1 VKQWLYC
8 LLVVCVTL
16 PLGATE
22 MPLNMTQGVTDIS
35 GKVYD
40 LHMTI
45 LYICCAIGLVVFGV
59 MIYSMIYHRKSKGAV
74 AANFHES
81 TKVEIAWTVIPFII
95 LIAMAIPAT
104 KTLIAMEDPSDADLT
119 IKVTGSQWKWHYS
132 YFDKDIEFY
141 STLST
146 PRAQIDGSEAKGKH
160 YLLEV
165 DKPLVLPINQKVR
178 FLMTS
183 DDVIHSWWVPA
194 FAVKKD
200 ANPGFINEAWTRIDK
215 PGIYRGQCAELCGK
229 DHGFM
234 PIVVQALSETDFD
247 NWLVEQKQ
255 LASNAAATAA
265 ASLSQ
270 TLSLEELTTQGE
282 QVYIASCAACHQ
294 PNGAGLPGVFPS
306 LIGSPIIKGP
316 VDGHLNIVL
325 HGKPGTAMQAFAKQ
339 LTAKEIAAVITFE
352 RNAWGNNSGDAVQ
365 AADVSNFSGSIK
377 ASAEANK
384 AVADATS
391 TIAATT
397 TVITDA
403 ATEKTT
409 QAIEAVAKVVTP
421 EIVAA
426 ADLPTLTLEQLIAQG
441 EQVYATAC
449 AVCHQATG
457 AGLPGAFPS
466 LIGSPIIKGPVDGH
480 LNIVLYGKPGTAMQA
495 FATQLTAKEIA
506 AVITFERNAWG
517 NNSGDA
523 IQAADVSNFSGS
535 AEASTEASKA
545 LADPKGIMAATA
557 TKVNDTVT
565 ENATQTAEA
574 VAKVV
579 TTQAVAV
586 EDLPTLTL
594 EQLIAEGEQV
604 YATTCAACH
613 QATGA
618 GLPGAFPSL
627 IGSPIVSGPVSG
639 HIDIVMHGKPG
650 SAMQA
655 FSRQLSPQ
663 KMAAVI
669 TYERNAWGNNSG
681 EAVQPADVASH
692 GQ

>member
-1 VKQWLYC
+1 MKQWLYC
-8 LLVVCVTL
+8 LLVVFVAL

-45 LYICCAIGLVVFGV
+45 LYICCVIGLVVFGI

-95 LIAMAIPAT
+95 LIGMAIPAT

-119 IKVTGSQWKWHYS
+119 IKITGSQWKWHYS

-146 PRAQIDGSEAKGKH
+146 PRAQIDGSEAKGEH

-200 ANPGFINEAWTRIDK
+200 ANPGFINESWTRIDK

-234 PIVVQALSETDFD
+234 PIVVQALSEADFN

-255 LASNAAATAA
+255 LASNAAAAAA
-265 ASLSQ
+265 ASMSK
-270 TLSLEELTTQGE
+270 TLSLEELTSQGE
-282 QVYIASCAACHQ
+282 QIYIARCAACHQ

-316 VDGHLNIVL
+316 VNDHLNIVL
-325 HGKPGTAMQAFAKQ
+325 NGKPGTAMQAFAKQ
-339 LTAKEIAAVITFE
+339 LSAQEIAAVITFE
-352 RNAWGNNSGDAVQ
+352 RNAWGNNSGDVVQ
-365 AADVSNFSGSIK
+365 AADIGNFLGSNE
-377 ASAEANK
+377 ASTESSK
-384 AVADATS
+384 AVTNAAS
-391 TIAATT
+391 TIAATAT
-397 TVITDA
+397 DITDA
-403 ATEKTT
+403 VTDKAN
-409 QAIEAVAKVVTP
+409 QVVEAVAETVVP
-421 EIVAA
+421 
-426 ADLPTLTLEQLIAQG
+426 
-441 EQVYATAC
+441 
-449 AVCHQATG
+449 
-457 AGLPGAFPS
+457 
-466 LIGSPIIKGPVDGH
+466 
-480 LNIVLYGKPGTAMQA
+480 
-495 FATQLTAKEIA
+495 
-506 AVITFERNAWG
+506 
-517 NNSGDA
+517 
-523 IQAADVSNFSGS
+523 
-535 AEASTEASKA
+535 
-545 LADPKGIMAATA
+545 
-557 TKVNDTVT
+557 
-565 ENATQTAEA
+565 
-574 VAKVV
+574 
-579 TTQAVAV
+579 

-627 IGSPIVSGPVSG
+627 IGSPVVTGPVSG

-650 SAMQA
+650 TAMQA
-655 FSRQLSPQ
+655 FSGQLSPR